1 MKGSPFK
8 LRSPLKQD
16 LTMDSTIGDVGNK
29 IKKEVKEFGKHV
41 FMSAKSTTDQ
51 IINAPKDAFNA
62 ISNTSIRDAGEG
74 VLNSLSSGTYK
85 AGKDLYNKMKQRD
98 GGRDD
103 MMKTP
108 ESKGSPF
115 KLKSQSSEGSGTIF
129 SKYLSMD
136 FDTNLGKVS
145 AKAIQGEGKELNN
158 VEGKTIVFDESSKA
172 ATVADQ
178 VNAAKAGKSKGDSA
192 FDRDG
197 RSVDKFDQRIADA
210 ESKGKLGRVQ
220 RLKNRKGGYMES
232 QANKLEKAG
241 GTLSNQQK
249 IDLNKAG
256 KEAKGTRVGRALRVL
271 GNREAK
277 ERKVDPVAKTS
288 VSDKKEALTNGTSS
302 SNSNGLSAEER
313 KRRRQASGN
322 YNTDGSIKKDRIK

>member
-29 IKKEVKEFGKHV
+29 IKKEVKELGRQV
-41 FMSAKSTTDQ
+41 YGSAKSTTNQ
-51 IINAPKDAFNA
+51 IINAPKDAFNK
-62 ISNTSIRDAGEG
+62 ISNTSIRDAGES

-98 GGRDD
+98 GGHDD

-136 FDTNLGKVS
+136 FDTNLGNVVKPEQKPS
-145 AKAIQGEGKELNN
+145 GTIPSREG
-158 VEGKTIVFDESSKA
+158 TITKYDQKSPA
-172 ATVADQ
+172 ATTDDLVKVAE
-178 VNAAKAGKSKGDSA
+178 AGKSKGATA

-197 RSVDKFDQRIADA
+197 RSVDKFDQ
-210 ESKGKLGRVQ
+210 
-220 RLKNRKGGYMES
+220 
-232 QANKLEKAG
+232 AG
-241 GTLSNQQK
+241 GTLSDQQK
-249 IDLNKAG
+249 KDLNKAG
-256 KEAKGTRVGRALRVL
+256 DEAKGTRVGRALRVL
-271 GNREAK
+271 GNRESK

-288 VSDKKEALTNGTSS
+288 VSSKKDALTTGTSS
-302 SNSNGLSAEER
+302 SNSSGLSAEER

-322 YNTDGSIKKDRIK
+322 YNTDGSIKKDRKK

>member
-1 MKGSPFK
+1 M
-8 LRSPLKQD
+8 
-16 LTMDSTIGDVGNK
+16 
-29 IKKEVKEFGKHV
+29 
-41 FMSAKSTTDQ
+41 
-51 IINAPKDAFNA
+51 
-62 ISNTSIRDAGEG
+62 
-74 VLNSLSSGTYK
+74 
-85 AGKDLYNKMKQRD
+85 
-98 GGRDD
+98 
-103 MMKTP
+103 
-108 ESKGSPF
+108 KGSPF

-129 SKYLSMD
+129 SKYMNID

-145 AKAIQGEGKELNN
+145 PKPIQGEGKELNN
-158 VEGKTIVFDESSKA
+158 VEGKTTVFDESSKA

-178 VNAAKAGKSKGDSA
+178 VKVAKAGKSKGATA

-241 GTLSNQQK
+241 GTLSDQQK
-249 IDLNKAG
+249 TDLNKAG

-277 ERKVDPVAKTS
+277 ERKVDPVAQTS
-288 VSDKKEALTNGTSS
+288 VSGKKDALTTGNSSSKPGNNFMDNKPDFSSVIKSTNIPTGYDKYVAGKTDKEKKEGIDT
-302 SNSNGLSAEER
+302 AEMF
-313 KRRRQASGN
+313 
-322 YNTDGSIKKDRIK
+322 YNKKPKN

>member
-29 IKKEVKEFGKHV
+29 IKKEVKELGRQV
-41 FMSAKSTTDQ
+41 YGSAKSTTNQ
-51 IINAPKDAFNA
+51 IINAPKDAFNK
-62 ISNTSIRDAGEG
+62 ISNTSIRDAGES

-98 GGRDD
+98 GGHDD

-129 SKYLSMD
+129 SKYMNID

-145 AKAIQGEGKELNN
+145 SKPIQEEGKELNN
-158 VEGKTIVFDESSKA
+158 VEGKTTVFDESSKA

-178 VNAAKAGKSKGDSA
+178 VKVAKAGKSKGATA

-241 GTLSNQQK
+241 GTLSDQQK
-249 IDLNKAG
+249 KDLNKAG
-256 KEAKGTRVGRALRVL
+256 DEAKGTRVGRALRVL
-271 GNREAK
+271 GNRESK

-288 VSDKKEALTNGTSS
+288 VSSKKDALTTGTSS
-302 SNSNGLSAEER
+302 SNSSGLSAEER

-322 YNTDGSIKKDRIK
+322 YNTDGSIKKDRKK

>member
-1 MKGSPFK
+1 M
-8 LRSPLKQD
+8 
-16 LTMDSTIGDVGNK
+16 
-29 IKKEVKEFGKHV
+29 
-41 FMSAKSTTDQ
+41 
-51 IINAPKDAFNA
+51 
-62 ISNTSIRDAGEG
+62 
-74 VLNSLSSGTYK
+74 
-85 AGKDLYNKMKQRD
+85 
-98 GGRDD
+98 
-103 MMKTP
+103 
-108 ESKGSPF
+108 KGSPF

-129 SKYLSMD
+129 SKYMNID

-145 AKAIQGEGKELNN
+145 TKPIQGEGKELNN
-158 VEGKTIVFDESSKA
+158 VEGKTTVFDESSKA

-178 VNAAKAGKSKGDSA
+178 VKVAKAGKSKGGSA

-241 GTLSNQQK
+241 GTLSDQQK
-249 IDLNKAG
+249 TDLNKAG

-277 ERKVDPVAKTS
+277 ERKVDPVAATS
-288 VSDKKEALTNGTSS
+288 VSGKNNALTTGSSSSKSKSLGNNFMNNKPDFRSVTKSTNVSTGYDKYVAGKTAQEKKEGIDT
-302 SNSNGLSAEER
+302 AEMF
-313 KRRRQASGN
+313 
-322 YNTDGSIKKDRIK
+322 YNKKPKN

>member
-1 MKGSPFK
+1 M
-8 LRSPLKQD
+8 
-16 LTMDSTIGDVGNK
+16 
-29 IKKEVKEFGKHV
+29 
-41 FMSAKSTTDQ
+41 
-51 IINAPKDAFNA
+51 
-62 ISNTSIRDAGEG
+62 
-74 VLNSLSSGTYK
+74 
-85 AGKDLYNKMKQRD
+85 
-98 GGRDD
+98 
-103 MMKTP
+103 
-108 ESKGSPF
+108 KGSPF

-129 SKYLSMD
+129 SHLLKPKDLD
-136 FDTNLGKVS
+136 PNLGKAES
-145 AKAIQGEGKELNN
+145 EPIQDKAKELKSR
-158 VEGKTIVFDESSKA
+158 ESSQQVFGESSKA

-288 VSDKKEALTNGTSS
+288 VGGKNNALTTGGFSSKSISLGNNFMNNKPDFSSVTKSTNVSTGYDKYVAGKTAQEKKEGIDT
-302 SNSNGLSAEER
+302 AEMF
-313 KRRRQASGN
+313 
-322 YNTDGSIKKDRIK
+322 YNKKPKN